1 MGFKNQFI
9 TFGGHHRVYITSF
22 LSVNSDLVEF
32 LLLGP
37 ARIFTW
43 TVQSTGE
50 PESRCKT
57 CETSALWH
65 DVSEIM

>member
-1 MGFKNQFI
+1 MGFINQII
-9 TFGGHHRVYITSF
+9 TRGHHLVYTTSF
-22 LSVNSDLVEF
+22 LSVNSDLVES

-57 CETSALWH
+57 CEKKCMMFLKFCS
-65 DVSEIM
+65 M